1 MAVVGLLHDVLKH
14 PAFPERVTRGL
25 EYLATLTEDAFSGLA
40 SGEVRRVEL
49 EGAALFALHQVYE
62 TRGLDQA
69 EFEAHRR
76 YIDIQF
82 VFEGREAVQLAFLD
96 EAVPLTGY
104 DTQRDFRLYR
114 VDDFSTIC
122 LKKGMACILYPTD
135 LHAPC
140 LDFQGR
146 GLIKK
151 TVVKVRV
158 DP

>member
-1 MAVVGLLHDVLKH
+1 MAVVGLLHDVLKNQR
-14 PAFPERVTRGL
+14 FPEQITQGL
-25 EYLATLTEDAFSGLA
+25 MYLATLTQEAFNGLA
-40 SGEVRRVEL
+40 PGEVRRVEL
-49 EGAALFALHQVYE
+49 EGEALFALHQVYE
-62 TRGLDQA
+62 TKGLDQA

-76 YIDIQF
+76 YIDIQY
-82 VFEGREAVQLAFLD
+82 VFEGQETVQLAFID
-96 EAVPLTGY
+96 DASPVSAY
-104 DTQRDFRLYR
+104 DAEKDFRLYTAS
-114 VDDFSTIC
+114 DCSSIA
-122 LKKGMACILYPTD
+122 LKKGMACILYPAD